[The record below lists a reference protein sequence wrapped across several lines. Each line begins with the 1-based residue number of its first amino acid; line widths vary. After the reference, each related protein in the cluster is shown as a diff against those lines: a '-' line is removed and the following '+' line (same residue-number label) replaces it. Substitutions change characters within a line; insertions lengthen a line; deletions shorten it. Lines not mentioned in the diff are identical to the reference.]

1 MSPLFAELPPFS
13 SSSGGPSLVVVI
25 HSHHPRPTRRPP
37 TRTGCQQNVALPPAH
52 ASPLSAG
59 CDAIRPPRCCH
70 CRHRAAIS
78 AVVRP
83 RYPSGADHRQARQR
97 VRHHRH
103 HQHRPLPLLPA
114 AGHRTVRPW
123 TYGVSCSSHL
133 MLSLLASLSPPPP
146 GRRGRRNNVSSSQ
159 TSSQASP
166 PTSHAAMAP
175 GYVALV
181 VDVDD
186 KRVKVTMVNY

>member
-1 MSPLFAELPPFS
+1 MSPLFAKLPPFS

-97 VRHHRH
+97 VRRHRR

-114 AGHRTVRPW
+114 AGVTGQCVRGRTVCPAPPTSRCHRRRRCLHRRRAAEGGA
-123 TYGVSCSSHL
+123 TT
-133 MLSLLASLSPPPP
+133 SPPPK
-146 GRRGRRNNVSSSQ
+146 
-159 TSSQASP
+159 P
-166 PTSHAAMAP
+166 PPKPPLPHLTLPWPLAM
-175 GYVALV
+175 
-181 VDVDD
+181 
-186 KRVKVTMVNY
+186 